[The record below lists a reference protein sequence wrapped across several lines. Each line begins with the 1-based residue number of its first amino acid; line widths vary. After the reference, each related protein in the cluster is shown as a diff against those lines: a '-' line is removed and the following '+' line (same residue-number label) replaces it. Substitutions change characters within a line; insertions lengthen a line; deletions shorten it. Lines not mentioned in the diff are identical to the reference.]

1 MTPMN
6 RHSMLGVAV
15 VGVMALLIAGTV
27 VPNAEASS
35 YYAGGYFLYSDP
47 NDFWEKLTNEYE
59 EYSGGFSFYSN
70 NSEINDIINEY
81 EYFVF
86 NSSEN
91 SSERSLYLFGCFL
104 PRAPPLIVGE
114 SVQCLVFF
122 YDVPAEPTAELVT
135 PVTTITTNDLHVYVR
150 EPVNIPIQTWIWPHA
165 IPFPFLWISD
175 PITLNQAG
183 QWIIV
188 SDLIEHEIILADSTE
203 NELVISLDVTFQVV
217 PESIIGVAGVV
228 AGPLA
233 VLAYKLRKKS
243 NAQ

>member
-15 VGVMALLIAGTV
+15 VGVMALLIAVTV

-70 NSEINDIINEY
+70 NSEINEIINEY

-114 SVQCLVFF
+114 SVQCLVLFLAL
-122 YDVPAEPTAELVT
+122 PGE
-135 PVTTITTNDLHVYVR
+135 TITINDLHVYVAA
-150 EPVNIPIQTWIWPHA
+150 PTPIPIQTWNWAPGTIPNPFIW
-165 IPFPFLWISD
+165 LSD

-183 QWIIV
+183 EWNIV
-188 SDLIEHEIILADSTE
+188 ADFTKDKE
-203 NELVISLDVTFQVV
+203 VVISIDVTFKVV
-217 PESIIGVAGVV
+217 PESIIGIAGVV

>member
-1 MTPMN
+1 MPMN

-27 VPNAEASS
+27 VPNAEAAT
-35 YYAGGYFLYSDP
+35 YTGGFFLYSDP
-47 NDFWEKLTNEYE
+47 DEFWDKLTNEYE

-70 NSEINDIINEY
+70 NSEINEIISEY
-81 EYFVF
+81 TYFVF

-104 PRAPPLIVGE
+104 PHEPPLIVGE

-122 YDVPAEPTAELVT
+122 YHVLEERTDFVT

-150 EPVNIPIQTWIWPHA
+150 EPVNIPIQDWIWPPA
-165 IPFPFLWISD
+165 IPNPFLWISD

-188 SDLIEHEIILADSTE
+188 SDLIEHEIKVEDWTE
-203 NELVISLDVTFQVV
+203 IEQVVISLDVTFQVV
-217 PESIIGVAGVV
+217 PESIIGIAGVV

>member
-35 YYAGGYFLYSDP
+35 YYAGGYFLYSDH

-59 EYSGGFSFYSN
+59 EYSGGFSFYIN
-70 NSEINDIINEY
+70 NSEANDIINEY

-122 YDVPAEPTAELVT
+122 YYVVPEASPYPFT
-135 PVTTITTNDLHVYVR
+135 PVTTITTNYLHVYVR
-150 EPVNIPIQTWIWPHA
+150 EPVNIPIQDWDWGGPIVNPFFWIT
-165 IPFPFLWISD
+165 D

-188 SDLIEHEIILADSTE
+188 ADLIEHEIILADWTE